1 MPRTRSTPWTYRWSR
16 PLIAGL
22 ASIGAAVT
30 AYLTY
35 TKFTGNEAA
44 CPTSGC
50 DIVLSSPY
58 ATVFGQP
65 LALFGLLAY
74 LSMVALA
81 IAPLIVKPS
90 KLSLLADSSK
100 QKQAS
105 DALENWTWLL
115 LFLGSTAMM
124 VFSGYLLYLL
134 AFEIR
139 AVCVYC
145 IASALLSLSLFVL
158 SLMGRDWQDG
168 GQLFFSGAI
177 VAVVVLVGTLGVYA
191 NVNNP
196 AIAES
201 ATEQATPGGY
211 NITTR
216 SGESEIALARHL
228 KSIGAIFYGA
238 YWCPHC
244 HDQKQLF
251 GREAVPDIPYVECA
265 QDAPNTEMARCQA
278 ANVQSFPT
286 WVINGQTVTGTQSLE
301 ELAQLSNY
309 QGPRNFRN
317 SLETLP
323 Q

>member
-1 MPRTRSTPWTYRWSR
+1 MPRQRSTPWIQRWSR
-16 PLIAGL
+16 LLIAGL

-58 ATVFGQP
+58 ATVSGQP

-74 LSMVALA
+74 LSMIGFA
-81 IAPLIVKPS
+81 IAPLLINKKS
-90 KLSLLADSSK
+90 DL
-100 QKQAS
+100 QAKV
-105 DALENWTWLL
+105 ENTTGLL
-115 LFLGSTAMM
+115 LFLGSTSMM
-124 VFSGYLLYLL
+124 VFSGYLMYLL
-134 AFEIR
+134 AFEIKT
-139 AVCVYC
+139 VCVYC
-145 IASALLSLSLFVL
+145 LASAFLSLSLFVL
-158 SLMGRDWQDG
+158 SLIGRDWQDV
-168 GQLFFSGAI
+168 GQLLFSGAI
-177 VAVVVLVGTLGVYA
+177 VGVIVLVGTLGVYA

-196 AIAES
+196 AITQSS
-201 ATEQATPGGY
+201 AEQAPGY

-216 SGESEIALARHL
+216 SGAAEINLAKHL
-228 KSIGAIFYGA
+228 QSTGAVFYGA

-251 GREAVPDIPYVECA
+251 GREAAQFIPYVECA

-278 ANVQSFPT
+278 ANVQGFPT
-286 WVINGQTVTGTQSLE
+286 WVVNGQTVRGTQSLE
-301 ELAQLSNY
+301 ELAQLSGY
-309 QGPRNFRN
+309 QGDRNFRN